1 MLSVVRRMVR
11 SKFMLVVIGLL
22 MVGLAGMGLPDM
34 FSSAEPRGMLSA
46 GDRFVVKREVE
57 RRLDTHLQLL
67 REQEGQTISRKT
79 AAQNGTVQSILQ
91 GLANE
96 TALLSFADNNNI
108 EASRFAVTEIVA
120 NAPSFKNPVTG
131 EFDEDAFKSFAARQ
145 GLSIKQMENNLKEDF
160 TRQYIADAVKTAVN
174 TPAALG
180 KVWITAQSEQREFSY
195 VNIKAASADSI
206 ADPTDEELNA
216 FFEEN
221 KNAFTQPERKVVS
234 ILSISPSDFTGSVE
248 IADEDLRDMY
258 DLRIKEFSTAQTRE
272 IREFSSTDRRLAQ
285 KIVDEIG
292 AGEDADAVLAANS
305 DLKVVRKVVQQND
318 LSNEEY
324 AQAVFTV
331 EEGNHLGIIELD
343 GGLWTGAIVDT
354 IIPGVPAPFED
365 VSAQIYEEMALEKA
379 EKIFELKQEEF
390 YDLVGGGFSLEEAAD
405 SLEVPLFKFSGID
418 TQGRNKSGS
427 LVGGIVFRPDAVDT
441 LRRLEFEG
449 ETSDI
454 LDDVADGLYVMRL
467 DAVEASYVPELSS
480 IKDSVTQSYRIYE
493 AAKAVQTTSDTLLA
507 KAKASSELKSAAEE
521 LGLDFVK
528 SDANLTRREIPENLT
543 RAMAL
548 QLLNAN
554 EGEFVVSTEPNGS
567 RSVLHL
573 EKISNIEASMLD
585 VLAPSGKRAV
595 SESLEGDVENAF
607 VEAVLSEAELEVN
620 EGAIAEFISSMAGTQ

>member
-11 SKFMLVVIGLL
+11 SKFMLVIIGLL

-67 REQEGQTISRKT
+67 REREGQTISRQT

-131 EFDEDAFKSFAARQ
+131 EFDEGAFKSFAARQ

-174 TPAALG
+174 TPSALG

-195 VNIKAASADSI
+195 VNIKAASAASI

-234 ILSISPSDFTGSVE
+234 ILSISPSDFTGRVE

-292 AGEDADAVLAANS
+292 AGEDADAVLAANT
-305 DLKVVRKVVQQND
+305 DLKVVRKVVEQSD

-324 AQAVFTV
+324 AQAVFAV

-343 GGLWTGAIVDT
+343 GLWTGAIVDT
-354 IIPGVPAPFED
+354 IIPGVPTPFED
-365 VSAQIYEEMALEKA
+365 VSGQIYEEMALEEA

-405 SLEVPLFKFSGID
+405 SLEVPLFEFSGID

-441 LRRLEFEG
+441 LRKLEFES

-467 DAVEASYVPELSS
+467 DAVEESYVPELSS
-480 IKDSVTQSYRIYE
+480 IKDSVTQSYRVFE
-493 AAKAVQTTSDTLLA
+493 AATAAQKTSDALLA

-528 SDANLTRREIPENLT
+528 SDSNLTRREIPENLT

-573 EKISNIEASMLD
+573 EKITNIEASMLD